1 MGILLNLAIVD
12 AVKKEEKLKNQFSE
26 TDFYTPNES
35 IKIVQDIMKRY
46 KIDFDKEAL
55 STNTELIKSFLNMDN
70 NAFYTFKNDSD
81 ITRTLIKNN
90 FKEKRKS
97 RF

>member
-46 KIDFDKEAL
+46 KIDFNREA
-55 STNTELIKSFLNMDN
+55 
-70 NAFYTFKNDSD
+70 TFH
-81 ITRTLIKNN
+81 
-90 FKEKRKS
+90 
-97 RF
+97 

>member
-1 MGILLNLAIVD
+1 M
-12 AVKKEEKLKNQFSE
+12 
-26 TDFYTPNES
+26 
-35 IKIVQDIMKRY
+35 VQEIMKRY

-70 NAFYTFKNDSD
+70 KAFYTFKNDSD
-81 ITRTLIKNN
+81 INRTLIKNN

-97 RF
+97 RFQIFIDKIINSVQIEK